1 MKSNPANHALLTLTA
16 VGVKMVAQSAPCV
29 ILDLLTPD
37 ELSEFRAELIDAE
50 GSIQLTREI
59 IDLHLARELANRRKN

>member
-37 ELSEFRAELIDAE
+37 ELSEFRAELIEAE
-50 GSIQLTREI
+50 RVIWNTRKI
-59 IDLHLARELANRRKN
+59 IDLVVASELANLRKN